1 MQRNP
6 RTLGDQIS
14 WAYGNLA
21 RAHAALDDGV
31 EVYGKLHDVI
41 RYRLYSG
48 LTSNKMSIRSIYDD
62 ERLKMKVPQACCYCG
77 SRSELSADHL
87 IPRMKGGADDSDNL
101 VWACK
106 SCNSSKQGKDMVA
119 WMFSKGRFPPIL
131 LLRRYLKL
139 VARYCER
146 HSLMNVPV
154 ANVSSYDLPFEV
166 LLLPSEFPQPAD
178 LTLWVLP
185 SDSTFDLGTIR

>member
-1 MQRNP
+1 MQRSP
-6 RTLGDQIS
+6 RTLGEQIS

-21 RAHAALDDGV
+21 RAHAALREGV
-31 EVYGKLHDVI
+31 QVYGKVHNDI

-48 LTSNKMSIRSIYDD
+48 LTSGKLSIRSIFDD
-62 ERLKMKVPQACCYCG
+62 ERVKMKVPQACCYCG
-77 SRSELSADHL
+77 IRSDLSADHL
-87 IPRMKGGADDSDNL
+87 IPRMKGGTDDSDNL
-101 VWACK
+101 VWACR

-146 HSLMNVPV
+146 HSLMNV
-154 ANVSSYDLPFEV
+154 AMADVSSDALPFEI
-166 LLLPSEFPQPAD
+166 LLLPSDFPEPAE

-185 SDSTFDLGTIR
+185 TDSTFDLRTIR